1 MQPLKLG
8 SWLLLG
14 LLCLSSCK
22 SDDDRENPMD
32 TLLEDPLSIE
42 GGPDGINHFV
52 LPAATELTAVR
63 QDPLDPGANAKEG
76 QGKLLMTLTR
86 WSRATW
92 PNRRPLSSERPFWN
106 DEVGSLLSD
115 CRQR

>member
-32 TLLEDPLSIE
+32 TLLEDLLSIE

-52 LPAATELTAVR
+52 LPAATELNAIP
-63 QDPLDPGANAKEG
+63 QDPLNPITPAKIAL
-76 QGKLLMTLTR
+76 GKLLYHETGLAIAPTQD
-86 WSRATW
+86 
-92 PNRRPLSSERPFWN
+92 LS
-106 DEVGSLLSD
+106 
-115 CRQR
+115 